1 MSDDYAPRE
10 PVRDGLWAPFGNA
23 VGALLLLVSMP
34 LFIYFAFSVPEPGYQ
49 TTEQQ
54 AGPAEEVL

>member
-1 MSDDYAPRE
+1 MTDYERPAPIRDD
-10 PVRDGLWAPFGNA
+10 WFSPFGNLL
-23 VGALLLLVSMP
+23 GALLLLVSMP
-34 LFIYFAFSVPEPGYQ
+34 LFIYFAFSVPEPGSQ

>member
-1 MSDDYAPRE
+1 MTDYERPAPI
-10 PVRDGLWAPFGNA
+10 RDGFLAPFGNLL
-23 VGALLLLVSMP
+23 GALLLLVSMP
-34 LFIYFAFSVPEPGYQ
+34 LFIYFAFSVPEPGSQ